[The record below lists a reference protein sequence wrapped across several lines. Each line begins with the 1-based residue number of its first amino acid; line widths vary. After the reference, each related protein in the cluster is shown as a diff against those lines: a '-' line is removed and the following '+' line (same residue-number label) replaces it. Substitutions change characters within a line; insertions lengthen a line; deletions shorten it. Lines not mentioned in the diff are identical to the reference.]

1 MIGMLDGTLEY
12 KDATVALILA
22 GGIGFEVQMPAS
34 ELATMPPVGSAVRVY
49 THLSVNEN
57 TGVNLMG
64 FLTRDELQMFRLLI
78 TVSGVGP
85 KAALGI
91 LSTMEP
97 SDLSV
102 AIMSG
107 DEATIAK
114 APGIGK
120 KTAAKIVLDLKD
132 KMDWQSLAGTEAA
145 AAVSGTVPAPS
156 GGGTAAAE
164 ATEALMALGYSRT
177 EASKAV
183 SKVEN
188 AKDLDADDILSRAL
202 RYL

>member
-12 KDATVALILA
+12 KDATVAVILA

-34 ELATMPPVGSAVRVY
+34 ELATMPPVGSEVRVY
-49 THLSVNEN
+49 THMSVNEN
-57 TGVNLMG
+57 TGINLVG
-64 FLTRDELQMFRLLI
+64 FLTREALKMFRMLI
-78 TVSGVGP
+78 TVSGIGP

-91 LSTMEP
+91 LSVMDP
-97 SDLSV
+97 ADLSV
-102 AIMSG
+102 AIMTG

-120 KTAAKIVLDLKD
+120 KSAAKVVLELRD
-132 KMDWQSLAGTEAA
+132 KMDWQAYSGAEPVAA
-145 AAVSGTVPAPS
+145 SVGTVAS
-156 GGGTAAAE
+156 GGAGTAAAE
-164 ATEALMALGYSRT
+164 AIEALMALGYSKSD
-177 EASKAV
+177 ASKAV

-188 AKDLDADDILSRAL
+188 ASQLDADDILTRSL

>member
-12 KDATVALILA
+12 KDATVAVILA

-91 LSTMEP
+91 LSTMDP

-114 APGIGK
+114 APGIG
-120 KTAAKIVLDLKD
+120 LKD

>member
-1 MIGMLDGTLEY
+1 MIGMLDGILEY
-12 KDATVALILA
+12 RDTAMALILA

-34 ELATMPPVGSAVRVY
+34 TLAAMPPVGSPVRVY
-49 THLSVNEN
+49 THMSVNEN

-64 FLTRDELQMFRLLI
+64 FLSREELQMFRLLI

-97 SDLSV
+97 SNLSV

-120 KTAAKIVLDLKD
+120 KTAAKVVLELRD
-132 KMDWQSLAGTEAA
+132 KMDWQSFGGGMPAA
-145 AAVSGTVPAPS
+145 ADIAGAA
-156 GGGTAAAE
+156 TAGDSSTASAE
-164 ATEALMALGYSRT
+164 AIEALIALGYSRT
-177 EASKAV
+177 EATKAV
-183 SKVEN
+183 SKVEH
-188 AKDLDADDILSRAL
+188 AAELDADDILSRSL